1 MSLPTTSLDLPA
13 TSSDTTTARRLRS
26 LLPTGMLAGAAA
38 AAATVV
44 VAASAQAADVSLE
57 VDGKAIP
64 LTALKSCAPAG
75 GGRDVC
81 GRALCGCDKFAACT
95 CSGGEAE
102 RALTRDEM
110 LDDIALCCLT
120 NTRNTRALEHDDIA
134 KVRERLDQ
142 LQQGHNIEPARAVAL
157 TSIPPR

>member
-64 LTALKSCAPAG
+64 LTAFAFWTIVATFAGVVLAAVVRHRRRFLAATLTLTALSIVPSIVAPDDTATTIVLVG
-75 GGRDVC
+75 TH
-81 GRALCGCDKFAACT
+81 LLAAAIIIPAI
-95 CSGGEAE
+95 S
-102 RALTRDEM
+102 
-110 LDDIALCCLT
+110 
-120 NTRNTRALEHDDIA
+120 N
-134 KVRERLDQ
+134 RLPT
-142 LQQGHNIEPARAVAL
+142 EK
-157 TSIPPR
+157 